1 MEIKKV
7 GAWSVAK
14 VMGVTYALIG
24 LIFGIFVALAALLG
38 VLGAAT
44 SDSGGL
50 AEAIGFGIGGGLIGI
65 VVLPIFYGIMG
76 LIVGLISAVLYN
88 LVARLVGGIRIE
100 TS

>member
-7 GAWSVAK
+7 GAWSAAK
-14 VMGVTYALIG
+14 VMGATYALIG

-38 VLGAAT
+38 VLGAAAN
-44 SDSGGL
+44 SGGL

-76 LIVGLISAVLYN
+76 LIVGLISAALYN
-88 LVARLVGGIRIE
+88 VVARLVGGIRIE